1 MNKLFL
7 TYPAI
12 FTLEDNQYW
21 VEFIDLEGCFS
32 SGITLSEAM
41 ENSKEA
47 MGLFLEDL
55 EEFPNCTTDIKNIEL
70 KDNQIISFVSIDL
83 EEHKRKYT
91 NKSVKKTLSIP
102 AWLNTLAEK
111 ENLNFS
117 QILQN
122 ALKDYLKIDD
132 KKNLRNTNI

>member
-1 MNKLFL
+1 
-7 TYPAI
+7 
-12 FTLEDNQYW
+12 
-21 VEFIDLEGCFS
+21 
-32 SGITLSEAM
+32 M
-41 ENSKEA
+41 EKSKEA

-55 EEFPNCTTDIKNIEL
+55 KEFPICTTDIKNIEL
-70 KDNQIISFVSIDL
+70 NDNQIISFVSIDL

-91 NKSVKKTLSIP
+91 NKSIKKTLSIP

-111 ENLNFS
+111 ENVNFS

-132 KKNLRNTNI
+132 KKNIHDINI

>member
-1 MNKLFL
+1 MGFYDENLNPISKLVVNGYSIEKVDGGTDSHLWGCIKARNK
-7 TYPAI
+7 YG
-12 FTLEDNQYW
+12 
-21 VEFIDLEGCFS
+21 EGVCFNI
-32 SGITLSEAM
+32 GKDTKL
-41 ENSKEA
+41 
-47 MGLFLEDL
+47 
-55 EEFPNCTTDIKNIEL
+55 IKWKWLYISTPM
-70 KDNQIISFVSIDL
+70 IINLQWSNL

-111 ENLNFS
+111 ENVNFS

-132 KKNLRNTNI
+132 KKNLHDINI